1 MRAPFCT
8 ASGKAKNFDESR
20 ETRTDVRIIVR
31 MDGWIDIATDD
42 ETRTLVIR
50 IPMRHAIA
58 RLIYRLYTAL
68 HANE

>member
-1 MRAPFCT
+1 
-8 ASGKAKNFDESR
+8 
-20 ETRTDVRIIVR
+20 
-31 MDGWIDIATDD
+31 MDGRIDIATDN

>member
-1 MRAPFCT
+1 
-8 ASGKAKNFDESR
+8 
-20 ETRTDVRIIVR
+20 
-31 MDGWIDIATDD
+31 MDGRIDITTDN

-50 IPMRHAIA
+50 IPMRHSIA

>member
-1 MRAPFCT
+1 M
-8 ASGKAKNFDESR
+8 
-20 ETRTDVRIIVR
+20 RTDVRIIVR
-31 MDGWIDIATDD
+31 IKGALKLDGWIDIATDD